1 MAMETKLVSGMALL
15 RIIAG
20 GIEIGAALL
29 MLHYRRV
36 DAALRINAILGM
48 IGPTIL
54 LLVSSLGLVALAGQ
68 VDWDRYIIVLF
79 GVLLIFLGVR

>member
-1 MAMETKLVSGMALL
+1 METRLVAGMALL
-15 RIIAG
+15 RILAG
-20 GIEIGAALL
+20 AIEIGAALL

-36 DAALRINAILGM
+36 DAALRINAVLGM

>member
-1 MAMETKLVSGMALL
+1 METKLVSGMALL
-15 RIIAG
+15 RILAG

-36 DAALRINAILGM
+36 DTALRINGVLGI

-54 LLVSSLGLVALAGQ
+54 MLVSTLGLVGLAGQ
-68 VDWDRYIIVLF
+68 VDWDRYLIVLF